1 MGCLHTTRDPFRAPT
16 CTPTPQGLTG
26 LSPSPPTSSL
36 SSGPPS
42 FQVLPTQQ
50 CLWPRGLCGLILCPH
65 FHTPTVL
72 GSPCALLRPPCAQ
85 RGLCSA
91 SPACRTRRDP
101 HADDPHLS
109 STQEQ
114 DCASWRWDAH
124 IPRSPTRP
132 KDRLS
137 REHGIP
143 VPFLAHFQVTQ
154 APPPTLQTLWTRNT
168 DVIPKGKQAS
178 LNPRARLRLITLQ
191 QTLILLCTAHPTT
204 PSPRPCPGPQS
215 SLHPL
220 WPNGLLRPCN
230 SPEASRALLA
240 GLCPT
245 LCMVLIPTSPVIT
258 TLAWTQQEPNE
269 GG

>member
-1 MGCLHTTRDPFRAPT
+1 MRCLHTTRDPFRAPT
-16 CTPTPQGLTG
+16 RTPTPQGFTG

-50 CLWPRGLCGLILCPH
+50 CLWPQGLCGLILCPH

-72 GSPCALLRPPCAQ
+72 GSPRALLRPPCAQ

-91 SPACRTRRDP
+91 PTACRTRRDP

-114 DCASWRWDAH
+114 DCASWRWNAH

-132 KDRLS
+132 KGRLS
-137 REHGIP
+137 QEHGIP
-143 VPFLAHFQVTQ
+143 VPFPAQFQVTQ
-154 APPPTLQTLWTRNT
+154 APRLTLQTLWTRDT
-168 DVIPKGKQAS
+168 DVILKGKHAL

-191 QTLILLCTAHPTT
+191 TLILLCAAHLTA
-204 PSPRPCPGPQS
+204 PSPRPVPDP
-215 SLHPL
+215 
-220 WPNGLLRPCN
+220 
-230 SPEASRALLA
+230 RALSIPSGPMGCSCLA
-240 GLCPT
+240 TPRR
-245 LCMVLIPTSPVIT
+245 PPVPSWQASAQ
-258 TLAWTQQEPNE
+258 LSAWC
-269 GG
+269 